1 MNKVN
6 FHGELCVVQV
16 EVVSGEQVKPEGDFK
31 LADSETTGNDHM
43 LRVVP
48 GVHVFIDSSDE
59 LEKHF
64 VQAEQTTQIYCKLDN
79 RHTALE
85 LPAGTTWKITPAQ
98 EWDHLARERRN
109 VLD

>member
-1 MNKVN
+1 MKTIN

-16 EVVSGEQVKPEGDFK
+16 EEVKGKPVELDGDFK

-48 GVHVFIDSSDE
+48 GVHVFVDDTDE
-59 LEKHF
+59 IEKHF
-64 VQAEQTTQIYCKLDN
+64 IQADEATQVYCKLKG

>member
-1 MNKVN
+1 MKKIN

-16 EVVSGEQVKPEGDFK
+16 EEVSGQIVEAKGDIK

-48 GVHVFIDSSDE
+48 GVHVFVDSSDE
-59 LEKHF
+59 MEQHF
-64 VQAEQTTQIYCKLDN
+64 VKVEQPTKIYCKLDN

-98 EWDHLARERRN
+98 EWDHLSRERRN